1 MELYLVYNFRCNL
14 IITLLSEILKFLNTL
29 EYVDLRTTDKLTV
42 RKLLMLLCY
51 DFLTIMI
58 YFFNFVLPQDL
69 DFC

>member
-29 EYVDLRTTDKLTV
+29 EYIDIRITDKFTV
-42 RKLLMLLCY
+42 TKLLMLLHY
-51 DFLTIMI
+51 GFLTVMI

-69 DFC
+69 

>member
-14 IITLLSEILKFLNTL
+14 IITLLSEIRKFLNTL
-29 EYVDLRTTDKLTV
+29 ECIDIRITDKLTV

-51 DFLTIMI
+51 GFLTIMM

-69 DFC
+69 